1 MVSPL
6 RIYCSAMVMS
16 SPFSFLEMKMAW
28 SVGSYLATV
37 RKLNALDDSVL
48 LPEIVVISASALSG
62 VLERI
67 ISSASSSAVNR

>member
-1 MVSPL
+1 
-6 RIYCSAMVMS
+6 
-16 SPFSFLEMKMAW
+16 MAW
-28 SVGSYLATV
+28 SVALYGATDK
-37 RKLNALDDSVL
+37 KLKLPDDSVL